1 MAEKKKSNYTLEIV
15 FGGLV
20 LVILLAIFVP
30 SILGGSDS
38 DESSPSVDGPKEGIE
53 VPVEEHDPVLG
64 DEDAPVT
71 VVEFV
76 DYQCPSCKVSAEQ
89 TLPKI
94 KEKYVES
101 GEVRYVLKDFP
112 LSSHPNAVPAAVAV
126 RAAGEQGMYWEM
138 HDLVFENQSE
148 WAELSDDEL
157 NRKFLSY
164 AEELGLDTE
173 QFAEDIEKDQL
184 TDRVMAGRK
193 LGEDL
198 GVRYTPTMFVNGKV
212 YEDPVGPDEL
222 EDIIEEA
229 KRTADSLK

>member
-1 MAEKKKSNYTLEIV
+1 
-15 FGGLV
+15 
-20 LVILLAIFVP
+20 
-30 SILGGSDS
+30 
-38 DESSPSVDGPKEGIE
+38 
-53 VPVEEHDPVLG
+53 
-64 DEDAPVT
+64 
-71 VVEFV
+71 
-76 DYQCPSCKVSAEQ
+76 VSAEQ

-94 KEKYVES
+94 KENYVES

-157 NRKFLSY
+157 NDKFLSY